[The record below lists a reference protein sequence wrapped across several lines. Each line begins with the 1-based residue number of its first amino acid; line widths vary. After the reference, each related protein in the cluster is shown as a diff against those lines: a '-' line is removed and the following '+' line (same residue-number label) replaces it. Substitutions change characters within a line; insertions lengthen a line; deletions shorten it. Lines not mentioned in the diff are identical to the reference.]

1 MKHCEYEDSTDCIWD
16 AENQGNGEGHSFVDI
31 DGSVYYTDDPTV
43 YDDVWVDG
51 WESFPY
57 QYVIAQVDG
66 GDYMVITWVGET
78 TYTCPEGKAPGWLNE
93 HGEPTSCVD
102 NNPTPLEPKDEMVI
116 PEVEEIEVP
125 EAIESVGVSP
135 TPPEYVDAGVV
146 ELAETGTAEVV
157 SGALLGI
164 ALVITG
170 VVTMMKG
177 RRVA

>member
-1 MKHCEYEDSTDCIWD
+1 MKQCEYEDSTNCIWD
-16 AENQGNGEGHSFVDI
+16 AENQGNGEGQSFIDI

-43 YDDVWVDG
+43 YEDVWVDEG
-51 WESFPY
+51 ESFPY

-66 GDYMVITWVGET
+66 EDYMVITWEGEATYTEVATVEAVELVET
-78 TYTCPEGKAPGWLNE
+78 TAQPV
-93 HGEPTSCVD
+93 EP
-102 NNPTPLEPKDEMVI
+102 MV
-116 PEVEEIEVP
+116 E
-125 EAIESVGVSP
+125 
-135 TPPEYVDAGVV
+135 

-157 SGALLGI
+157 TGALLGI

>member
-1 MKHCEYEDSTDCIWD
+1 MKQCEYEDSTNCIWD
-16 AENQGNGEGHSFVDI
+16 AKNQGNGEGHSFVDI

-43 YDDVWVDG
+43 YEDVWVDEG
-51 WESFPY
+51 ESFPY

-66 GDYMVITWVGET
+66 EDYVVVTWVGET
-78 TYTCPEGKAPGWLNE
+78 TYTEEVEAVE
-93 HGEPTSCVD
+93 
-102 NNPTPLEPKDEMVI
+102 
-116 PEVEEIEVP
+116 EVEEVVTVEEVATV
-125 EAIESVGVSP
+125 E
-135 TPPEYVDAGVV
+135 VV
-146 ELAETGTAEVV
+146 ELVETTAQPVEPMVEELAETGTAEVV

>member
-1 MKHCEYEDSTDCIWD
+1 MSTELAACEFEDSTNCIWN
-16 AENQGNGEGHSFVDI
+16 AQEQGNGIG
-31 DGSVYYTDDPTV
+31 
-43 YDDVWVDG
+43 
-51 WESFPY
+51 ESF
-57 QYVIAQVDG
+57 ID
-66 GDYMVITWVGET
+66 IEGET
-78 TYTCPEGKAPGWLNE
+78 FYIEAPFTCPEGKAPGWLNE

-102 NNPTPLEPKDEMVI
+102 NNPTPLEPKDKMVV

-125 EAIESVGVSP
+125 EAIESVGVTP
-135 TPPEYVDAGVV
+135 TPPEYVDAGVG
-146 ELAETGTAEVV
+146 ELAKTGTAEVV